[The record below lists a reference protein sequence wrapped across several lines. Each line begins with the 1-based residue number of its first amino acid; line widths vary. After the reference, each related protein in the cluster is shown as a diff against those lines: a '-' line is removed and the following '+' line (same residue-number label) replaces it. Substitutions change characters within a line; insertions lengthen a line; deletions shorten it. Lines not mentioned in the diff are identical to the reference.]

1 MSSSLPKLDETTQAL
16 VRRLFRENIRPYLGR
31 LVAAGAMMFL
41 VAGAT
46 AANAWIMQ
54 PVLDDVFLKHDKR
67 MLILVPVAILVIAA
81 VKGFATYGQ
90 AVLMNFVGQ
99 RIVANIQVRMYAHL
113 IRADLAFFHGASTG
127 TLISRFT
134 HDLQLL
140 RAGVANALT
149 GMVKDSLTLIF
160 LIGVMFYQDWF
171 LALFTFFIYPAAVL
185 PIVRIGRRM
194 RKISTGMQQA
204 VGGMTA
210 LLDETFQGVRHVK
223 AYGMESYETG
233 RAADI
238 AENIF
243 RLAFK
248 STRVRSIVQPVMELL
263 GSFGIAFVVFYG
275 GSQVITGATTSGA
288 FFSFIAALLMAYQPM
303 KSIANLN
310 ATLQEGLAAAARV
323 FALLDL
329 EPAIGD
335 RPSAKPLKVTGAA
348 IFFEDVHF
356 AYGRESPALHG
367 ITLAV
372 PAGRTAA
379 LVGPSG
385 SGKST
390 ILNLI
395 PRFYDVD
402 RGRIAIDGQDIR
414 DVTMASL
421 RSGIA
426 LVSQEVG
433 LFDDTVRA
441 NILYGRPDAAEDEV
455 VAAAKMAAADEFIRE
470 LPKGYDTV
478 IGEQGVK
485 LSGGQ
490 RQRIEIA
497 RAMLRNAPILL
508 LDEATSAL
516 DTESERQ
523 IQTALRVLKKG
534 RTTLVI
540 AHRLS
545 TIQDADIIYVIDR
558 GRVVEQG
565 SHAELM
571 ARNGT
576 YARLYA
582 LQFAEETETASRNLA
597 QA

>member
-1 MSSSLPKLDETTQAL
+1 MAPPPIKLDETTLAL
-16 VRRLFRENIRPYLGR
+16 VRRLFRESIRPYVWR
-31 LVAAGAMMFL
+31 LLAAMFFMVL

-54 PVLDDVFLKHDKR
+54 PVLDDVFLKQDQL

-81 VKGFATYGQ
+81 IKGFSTYGQ

-99 RIVANIQVRMYAHL
+99 RIIANIQVQMYAHL
-113 IRADLAFFHGASTG
+113 IRADLTFFHNTSTG
-127 TLISRFT
+127 TLVSRFT

-140 RAGVANALT
+140 RAAVANALT
-149 GMVKDSLTLIF
+149 GMVKDSLTLVF
-160 LIGVMFYQDWF
+160 LVGVMFYQDWG
-171 LALFTFFIYPAAVL
+171 LALITFFIYPMAL
-185 PIVRIGRRM
+185 FPIIRVGRRM
-194 RKISTGMQQA
+194 RKVSTGMQQA
-204 VGGMTA
+204 VGRLTS
-210 LLDETFQGVRHVK
+210 LLDETFQGARHVK
-223 AYGMESYETG
+223 AYGMEGYETG
-233 RAADI
+233 RATDI
-238 AENIF
+238 VENVF
-243 RLAFK
+243 GLTFK
-248 STRVRSIVQPVMELL
+248 STKIRNVVHPVMELL
-263 GSFGIAFVVFYG
+263 GSCGIAFVVFYG
-275 GSQVITGATTSGA
+275 GSQVISGSTSPGA

-303 KSIANLN
+303 KSIDNLN
-310 ATLQEGLAAAARV
+310 ATLQEGLAAATRV
-323 FALLDL
+323 FTLLDL
-329 EPAIGD
+329 KPDIQD
-335 RPSAKPLKVTGAA
+335 LPNAKPLEIRGGTVT
-348 IFFEDVHF
+348 FEDVHF
-356 AYGRESPALHG
+356 AYGKESPALHG
-367 ITLAV
+367 VSLRV
-372 PAGRTAA
+372 PAGKTAA

-402 RGRIAIDGQDIR
+402 KGSVRIDGQDIR
-414 DVTMASL
+414 EVTVASL
-421 RSGIA
+421 RGAIA
-426 LVSQEVG
+426 LVSQEIG

-441 NILYGRPDAAEDEV
+441 NILYGLPDATEAEVE
-455 VAAAKMAAADEFIRE
+455 KAAADAAADGFIRQ
-470 LPKGYDTV
+470 LPEGYDTM

-523 IQTALRVLKKG
+523 VQSALQRLKEG

-545 TIQDADIIYVIDR
+545 TVQDADIIYVVDA
-558 GRVVEQG
+558 GRVVEEG
-565 SHAELM
+565 SHAELL

-582 LQFAEETETASRNLA
+582 LQFDGEAEAENQTLA
-597 QA
+597 RA

>member
-1 MSSSLPKLDETTQAL
+1 MAPPPLKLDETTLAL
-16 VRRLFRENIRPYLGR
+16 VRRLFRESIRPYVWR
-31 LVAAGAMMFL
+31 LTAATFFMVL

-54 PVLDDVFLKHDKR
+54 PVLDDVFLNQDQL
-67 MLILVPVAILVIAA
+67 MLILVPIAILVIAA
-81 VKGFATYGQ
+81 VKGFSTYGQ
-90 AVLMNFVGQ
+90 AILMNFVGQ
-99 RIVANIQVRMYAHL
+99 RIIANIQVRMYAHL
-113 IRADLAFFHGASTG
+113 IRADLAFFHAASTG
-127 TLISRFT
+127 TLVSRFT

-140 RAGVANALT
+140 RVAVANALT
-149 GMVKDSLTLIF
+149 GMVKDSLTLVF
-160 LIGVMFYQDWF
+160 LVGVMFYQDWT
-171 LALFTFFIYPAAVL
+171 LALITFFIYPAAAF
-185 PIVRIGRRM
+185 PIIRVGRRM

-204 VGGMTA
+204 VGRLTS
-210 LLDETFQGVRHVK
+210 LLDETFQGARHVK
-223 AYGMESYETG
+223 AYGMEDYETG

-238 AENIF
+238 VEDVF
-243 RLAFK
+243 GLTFK
-248 STRVRSIVQPVMELL
+248 STKVRNVVHPVMELL
-263 GSFGIAFVVFYG
+263 GSCGIAFVVFYG
-275 GSQVITGATTSGA
+275 GSQVISGTTTPGA

-310 ATLQEGLAAAARV
+310 ATLQEGLAAATRV
-323 FALLDL
+323 FTLLDL
-329 EPAIGD
+329 EPDIRD
-335 RPSAKPLKVTGAA
+335 RSGAKPLEVNGGTIA
-348 IFFEDVHF
+348 FEDVHF
-356 AYGRESPALHG
+356 AYGKESPALHG
-367 ITLAV
+367 VSLRV
-372 PAGRTAA
+372 PASKTAA

-402 RGRIAIDGQDIR
+402 KGHVQIDGQDIR
-414 DVTMASL
+414 EITVSSL
-421 RSGIA
+421 RGAIA
-426 LVSQEVG
+426 LVSQEIG

-441 NILYGRPDAAEDEV
+441 NILYGRPDATEAEIAQ
-455 VAAAKMAAADEFIRE
+455 AAAGAAADEFIRK
-470 LPKGYDTV
+470 LPEGYDTV
-478 IGEQGVK
+478 IGERGVK

-523 IQTALRVLKKG
+523 VQSALQRLKEG
-534 RTTLVI
+534 RTTIVI

-545 TIQDADIIYVIDR
+545 TVQDADIIYVVTA
-558 GRVVEQG
+558 GRIVEEG
-565 SHAELM
+565 SHTELL
-571 ARNGT
+571 ARNGI

-582 LQFAEETETASRNLA
+582 LQFEGAAAIENQTLA

>member
-1 MSSSLPKLDETTQAL
+1 MATPLLKLDETTLAL
-16 VRRLFRENIRPYLGR
+16 VRRLFRESIRPHVWR
-31 LVAAGAMMFL
+31 LIAATSFMVL

-54 PVLDDVFLKHDKR
+54 PVLDDVFLNQDEL
-67 MLILVPVAILVIAA
+67 MLILVPIAILVIAA

-90 AVLMNFVGQ
+90 AILMNFVGH
-99 RIVANIQVRMYAHL
+99 RIIANIQVRMYAHL
-113 IRADLAFFHGASTG
+113 IRADLAFFHDTSTG
-127 TLISRFT
+127 TLVSRFT

-140 RAGVANALT
+140 RVAVANALT
-149 GMVKDSLTLIF
+149 GMVKDSLTLVF
-160 LIGVMFYQDWF
+160 LVGVMFYQDWT
-171 LALFTFFIYPAAVL
+171 LALIVFFIYPTAAF
-185 PIVRIGRRM
+185 PIVHIGRRM

-204 VGGMTA
+204 VGKFTS
-210 LLDETFQGVRHVK
+210 LLDETFQGARHVK
-223 AYGMESYETG
+223 AYGMEGYETK
-233 RAADI
+233 RASDI
-238 AENIF
+238 VENVF
-243 RLAFK
+243 RLTFK
-248 STRVRSIVQPVMELL
+248 STKVRNIVHPVMELL
-263 GSFGIAFVVFYG
+263 ASSGIAFVVFYG
-275 GSQVITGATTSGA
+275 GSQVISGTTSPGT

-310 ATLQEGLAAAARV
+310 ATLQEGLAAATRV
-323 FALLDL
+323 FTLLDL
-329 EPAIGD
+329 EPDIRD
-335 RPSAKPLKVTGAA
+335 RSNAKTFKVSGGT
-348 IFFEDVHF
+348 IVFEDVHF
-356 AYGRESPALHG
+356 AYGKESPALYG
-367 ITLAV
+367 LSLRV
-372 PAGRTAA
+372 PAGKTAA

-402 RGRIAIDGQDIR
+402 KGYVQIDGQDIR
-414 DVTMASL
+414 EITVSSL
-421 RSGIA
+421 RGAIA
-426 LVSQEVG
+426 LVSQEIG

-441 NILYGRPDAAEDEV
+441 NILYGRPDATEVEISRAAEG
-455 VAAAKMAAADEFIRE
+455 AAADEFIRK
-470 LPKGYDTV
+470 LPRGYDTV
-478 IGEQGVK
+478 IGERGVK

-523 IQTALRVLKKG
+523 VQSALQQLKEG

-545 TIQDADIIYVIDR
+545 TVQDADIIYVVVA
-558 GRVVEQG
+558 GRIVEEG
-565 SHAELM
+565 SHAELL

-582 LQFAEETETASRNLA
+582 LQFEGKAEAESQTLA

>member
-1 MSSSLPKLDETTQAL
+1 MDDTTLAL
-16 VRRLFRENIRPYLGR
+16 VRRLFRESIRPYVWR
-31 LVAAGAMMFL
+31 LLAAMFFMVL

-54 PVLDDVFLKHDKR
+54 PVLDDVFLKQDR
-67 MLILVPVAILVIAA
+67 LMLILVPIAILVIAA
-81 VKGFATYGQ
+81 IKGFSTYGQ
-90 AVLMNFVGQ
+90 AILMNFVGQ
-99 RIVANIQVRMYAHL
+99 RIIANIQVRMYAHL
-113 IRADLAFFHGASTG
+113 IKADLAFFHNTSTG
-127 TLISRFT
+127 TLVSRFT

-140 RAGVANALT
+140 RIAVANALT
-149 GMVKDSLTLIF
+149 GMVKDSLTLVF
-160 LIGVMFYQDWF
+160 LVGVMFYQDWG
-171 LALFTFFIYPAAVL
+171 LALITFFIYPVAAF
-185 PIVRIGRRM
+185 PIVRVGRRM
-194 RKISTGMQQA
+194 RKVSTGMQQA
-204 VGGMTA
+204 VGKLTA
-210 LLDETFQGVRHVK
+210 LLDETFQGARHVK
-223 AYGMESYETG
+223 AYGMEDYETD
-233 RAADI
+233 RAA
-238 AENIF
+238 NIVESVF
-243 RLAFK
+243 GFTFK
-248 STRVRSIVQPVMELL
+248 STKVRNVVHPVMELL
-263 GSFGIAFVVFYG
+263 GSCGIAFVVFYG
-275 GSQVITGATTSGA
+275 GSQVILGTTTPGA

-310 ATLQEGLAAAARV
+310 ATLQEGLAAATRV
-323 FALLDL
+323 FTLLDL
-329 EPAIGD
+329 EPDIRD
-335 RPSAKPLKVTGAA
+335 RPDAKPLKVDGGA
-348 IFFEDVHF
+348 ITFEDVQF
-356 AYGRESPALHG
+356 AYGKESPALRG
-367 ITLAV
+367 VSLRV
-372 PAGRTAA
+372 PAGKTAA

-402 RGRIAIDGQDIR
+402 QGRVQINDQDVR
-414 DVTMASL
+414 DVTLVSL
-421 RSGIA
+421 RSAIA

-433 LFDDTVRA
+433 LFDDTVRS
-441 NILYGRPDAAEDEV
+441 NILYGRLDATEDEIIE
-455 VAAAKMAAADEFIRE
+455 AAKAAAADEFIRQ
-470 LPKGYDTV
+470 LPKGYDTM

-523 IQTALRVLKKG
+523 VQSALQRLKQG

-545 TIQDADIIYVIDR
+545 TVQDADIIYVVEG
-558 GRVVEQG
+558 GRVVEEG
-565 SHAELM
+565 SHAELL

-582 LQFAEETETASRNLA
+582 LQFEGETEAENQTLA
-597 QA
+597 RA

>member
-1 MSSSLPKLDETTQAL
+1 MKPDETTQAL
-16 VRRLFRENIRPYLGR
+16 VRRLFLESVRPYVWQL
-31 LVAAGAMMFL
+31 AWAGLCMIL
-41 VAGAT
+41 VAGTT

-54 PVLDDVFLKHDKR
+54 PVLDDVFLKQDQT
-67 MLILVPVAILVIAA
+67 MLILVPLAILVIAA
-81 VKGFATYGQ
+81 VKGFSTYGQ
-90 AVLMNFVGQ
+90 ALLMSFVGQ
-99 RIVANIQVRMYAHL
+99 RIIASIQLRMYAHL
-113 IRADLAFFHGASTG
+113 IRADLAFFHGTATG

-140 RAGVANALT
+140 RAGVVNALT

-160 LIGVMFYQDWF
+160 LIGVMFYQDWG
-171 LALFTFFIYPAAVL
+171 LAMITFFVYPIAVF
-185 PIVRIGRRM
+185 PILRVGRRM
-194 RKISTGMQQA
+194 RKVSTGMQLA
-204 VGGMTA
+204 VGKLTA
-210 LLDETFQGVRHVK
+210 LLDETFQGARHVK
-223 AYGMESYETG
+223 AYGMEDHETA
-233 RAADI
+233 RADSLV
-238 AENIF
+238 EDVF
-243 RLAFK
+243 KLTFK
-248 STRVRSIVQPVMELL
+248 STKIRNIVHPVMELL
-263 GSFGIAFVVFYG
+263 GSFGIAFVIYYG
-275 GSQVITGATTSGA
+275 GSQVLSGSTTPGA

-323 FALLDL
+323 FALLDV
-329 EPAIGD
+329 EPDVGD
-335 RPSAKPLKVTGAA
+335 RPDAKPLQVRGGEVA
-348 IFFEDVHF
+348 FRDVHF
-356 AYGRESPALHG
+356 AYGEDAPALHG
-367 ITLAV
+367 VTLTV
-372 PAGRTAA
+372 PAGKTAA

-395 PRFYDVD
+395 PRFYDVCA
-402 RGRIAIDGQDIR
+402 GSLEIDGQDIR
-414 DVTMASL
+414 GVSL
-421 RSGIA
+421 ATLRGNIA

-433 LFDDTVRA
+433 LFDESVRA
-441 NILYGRPDAAEDEV
+441 NILYGRSDATEAD
-455 VAAAKMAAADEFIRE
+455 MIAAADAAAADGFIRQ

-478 IGEQGVK
+478 IGEHGVR

-490 RQRIEIA
+490 RQRLEIA

-523 IQTALRVLKKG
+523 VQAALQRLKQG

-545 TIQDADIIYVIDR
+545 TVQDADVIYVVDG
-558 GRVVEQG
+558 GRVVEEG
-565 SHAELM
+565 THAELL
-571 ARNGT
+571 ARKGT

-582 LQFAEETETASRNLA
+582 LQFESGPVPLNRA